1 MGRKFVVLKLN
12 YVGWR
17 ELNFII
23 IKYMHKKFFLSVINI
38 LVLCAIV
45 VAISIYFL
53 DIAQW
58 MGFVLIILALFCL
71 LFLTLFKINLKS
83 VQPDIIFGVI
93 DNGILAIL
101 AIFGGHFAGVTG
113 AILGGVVGNAVTDAI
128 AGIFEG
134 YSAEKLR
141 QEQVM
146 EERTMLKS
154 AVGKMAGCL
163 LGAGVVLVIANLLD
177 F

>member
-1 MGRKFVVLKLN
+1 MMSK
-12 YVGWR
+12 
-17 ELNFII
+17 I
-23 IKYMHKKFFLSVINI
+23 FFLSILNI
-38 LVLCAIV
+38 LTLCVIITG
-45 VAISIYFL
+45 ISIYF
-53 DIAQW
+53 IYNTAW
-58 MGFVLIILALFCL
+58 IGFVLIILALLCIVSL
-71 LFLTLFKINLKS
+71 IPFKIKLKS
-83 VQPDIIFGVI
+83 IQPDIVFGLI

-101 AIFGGHFAGVTG
+101 AIFGGHFAGVAG
-113 AILGGVVGNAVTDAI
+113 AILGGVVGNAVTDGI

-141 QEQVM
+141 LRLIS

-163 LGAGVVLVIANLLD
+163 LGAGFVLVIANFLN